1 MISEVVYEPT
11 FSKMSH
17 GFQPRKSCHTA
28 LKGIRTNFQ
37 ATTWAIGGDISNY
50 YDTIDLHIPTGIMR
64 RKIGDN
70 KSMRLI
76 RRTLRAGKC
85 EFNTTKAACRLGP
98 RKWPERQFELP
109 TLFVKKEGVPQG
121 NNISPILASIYYNEL
136 DQWMIEKIRR
146 FNRGREGPVG
156 QKTLRVFW
164 KRNSKWIKITFR
176 LKYAR
181 KKGQAQRIA
190 ELESQQKQTPATI
203 MNDKDFR
210 WPKYVRYVD
219 NSIIGVTAPL
229 SEAKQPEAEI
239 AELPRERPE
248 QEGKTKITH
257 PYSEETLFLGTTISL
272 KGTRIKQSSEQR
284 IGSVIRKPRIAPVR
298 MKASIDRII
307 TKPYKIHMPSQ
318 GGRKPKSITT
328 LRDNSHD

>member
-28 LKGIRTNFQ
+28 LKGIRTNFK

-136 DQWMIEKIRR
+136 DQWMIDKIRR

-164 KRNSKWIKITFR
+164 KRNSKWMKITFR

-190 ELESQQKQTPATI
+190 ERNGE
-203 MNDKDFR
+203 
-210 WPKYVRYVD
+210 Y
-219 NSIIGVTAPL
+219 
-229 SEAKQPEAEI
+229 
-239 AELPRERPE
+239 
-248 QEGKTKITH
+248 
-257 PYSEETLFLGTTISL
+257 YSS
-272 KGTRIKQSSEQR
+272 
-284 IGSVIRKPRIAPVR
+284 
-298 MKASIDRII
+298 
-307 TKPYKIHMPSQ
+307 
-318 GGRKPKSITT
+318 
-328 LRDNSHD
+328 